1 MSTVEQQTALL
12 STKLNRPTV
21 VGDLVCRN
29 RLHDRMD
36 ASLEC
41 PLTLVS
47 APAGYGKSMLAS
59 HWAESLE
66 IPLGWVSLDE
76 SDADLFGFLRYFVA
90 AVETVFPDTCPETRG
105 LLQAP
110 HPPPLTGLANSLIN
124 ELDRIDNPFVLV
136 LDDYHLLVPSSEV
149 HELLRLLL
157 EHPPEPLHLVL
168 VTRRDPPLPIA
179 SMRASRRV
187 VEIRLQDLQFTL
199 AETAEFLSTTT
210 ESKVSD
216 EAMNNLQRQTEGW
229 AAGLCLVTQYLSHCD
244 DPEQFLKSLAG
255 GIQLTEQYLTQEVL
269 GRRSPQMQEWLL
281 RSSILDRFSAAL
293 CEAVCTPG
301 THGPEDLDG
310 RQFIEALVRVNLFTI
325 SLDSQGEWY
334 RYHHLFQQSLHEEL
348 KRRFGSDEMAAM
360 HLRASEWFESQ
371 GLITDAIEHAIKG
384 DDIERAASIIE
395 RYRDGEQKAE
405 RWHTV
410 ESWLAKL
417 PAEIRHK
424 RPELALAEAAIAQF
438 RFRLDRIPPLLE
450 QAEQL
455 LEDSADPSLLGELD
469 SFHGLFQFWQGDSR
483 GSIRLLERA
492 LSQLPDSHA
501 HVVSNTELMLALAR
515 HMEGQTELA
524 IDRVNERI
532 HAADPSEELFLS
544 YLVGAIVYMR
554 LLAGELREAKVQT
567 VRMQGVA
574 SERVPNCYA
583 WVLYFQAYIEF
594 HSHNPDRALEL
605 FAQAAH
611 QRYFMDTPAVID
623 SLAGQAITEQLLG
636 RSAAAMETCDRLR
649 AATQELNTPDFL
661 AIADSCQA
669 RLSLL
674 QGDVERAVDW
684 AQSVHAAPTVAQLFL
699 WMEVPS
705 ITKARVL
712 IAAGTE
718 RSLDEASELLADIRT
733 LSRANHFT
741 NAVIEVAVLQA
752 LAWKKRGHA
761 DEALEALEEAVELAR
776 PGGWVRPFVEAGP
789 TMAEMLERLDEQE
802 ERAGFVKR
810 VLTAFAVSGAP
821 APPPDRLEEPTPAEG
836 AAPSRAPSPKALD
849 DLTDRELDVL
859 ELLAQRLQNKEIAA
873 QLCISTHTVNYH
885 LKHIYDKL
893 GVQSRRQ
900 AVEQALERG
909 ILDRA
914 QLWGRRPV

>member
-1 MSTVEQQTALL
+1 MEQQTALL
-12 STKLNRPTV
+12 RTKLHRPTV
-21 VGDLVCRN
+21 VGGLVCRR
-29 RLHDRMD
+29 RLHERMD
-36 ASLEC
+36 AALEC
-41 PLTLVS
+41 PLTLIS

-66 IPLGWVSLDE
+66 VPCAWASLDE
-76 SDADLFGFLRYFVA
+76 SDAELTSFLGYFLA
-90 AVETVFPDTCPETRG
+90 AVETVHPDACPETQT
-105 LLQAP
+105 LLRAP
-110 HPPPLTGLANSLIN
+110 HPPPLTGVARSLVN
-124 ELDRIDNPFVLV
+124 ELDRIDIPFVLI
-136 LDDYHLLVPSSEV
+136 LDDYHLVAPSSDV
-149 HELLRLLL
+149 HELVGLLL

-168 VTRRDPPLPIA
+168 ATRRDPPLPIA

-187 VEIRLQDLQFTL
+187 VELRLHDLQFTR
-199 AETAEFLSTTT
+199 AETEEFLSIAA

-216 EAMNNLQRQTEGW
+216 EAMDNLQRQTEGW
-229 AAGLCLVTQYLSHCD
+229 AAGLCLVTQYLSDCD
-244 DPEQFLKSLAG
+244 DPEQFLRSLAG

-269 GRRSPQMQEWLL
+269 ARRSPQMQEWLL
-281 RSSILDRFSAAL
+281 RTSILDRFCPAL
-293 CEAVCTPG
+293 CQAVCASEPPG
-301 THGPEDLDG
+301 RDDLDG

-334 RYHHLFQQSLHEEL
+334 RYHQLFQQSLRDEL
-348 KRRFGSDEMAAM
+348 KRRFGPDELAAL
-360 HLRASEWFESQ
+360 HVRASEWLESREM
-371 GLITDAIEHAIKG
+371 LTEAIEHAIKG
-384 DDIERAASIIE
+384 GDIDRAASIIE
-395 RYRDGEQKAE
+395 RHRHSQQKAE

-417 PAEIRHK
+417 PAKMRHE
-424 RPELALAEAAIAQF
+424 RPELALAEASIAQF

-455 LEDSADPSLLGELD
+455 LEESADPALLGELD
-469 SFHGLFQFWQGDSR
+469 SFKGLFQFWQGDSR
-483 GSIRLLERA
+483 ASIRLLEKA
-492 LSQLPDSHA
+492 LSQLPESHV
-501 HVVSNTELMLALAR
+501 HIVSNTELMLALAR

-532 HAADPSEELFLS
+532 HAVDPSEELFVS
-544 YLVGAIVYMR
+544 YLVGAIVFIR
-554 LLAGELREAKVQT
+554 LLAGELREAKVQAL
-567 VRMQGVA
+567 RMQGVA
-574 SERVPNCYA
+574 SERVPNCLA

-594 HSHNPDRALEL
+594 HSHNSDRALEL
-605 FAQAAH
+605 FGLAAQR
-611 QRYFMDTPAVID
+611 RYFMDTPAVID
-623 SLAGQAITEQLLG
+623 SMAGQAITEQLLG
-636 RSAAAMETCDRLR
+636 RSAEATEACDRLH
-649 AATQELNTPDFL
+649 ATILDLDSPDFL
-661 AIADSCQA
+661 AIFGSLQA

-674 QGDVERAVDW
+674 QGDLESAADW
-684 AQSVHAAPTVAQLFL
+684 AQSVHAAPDVAQLFL

-712 IAAGTE
+712 IAVGTE
-718 RSLDEASELLADIRT
+718 RSLDEASELLADIKS
-733 LSRANHFT
+733 LGQAHHLT

-752 LAWKKRGHA
+752 LALEKRGNT

-789 TMAEMLERLDEQE
+789 TMAEMLERLDERE
-802 ERAGFVKR
+802 ESAGFVKR
-810 VLTAFAVSGAP
+810 VLMAVAATGAP
-821 APPPDRLEEPTPAEG
+821 APPPDPLEEPRATATA
-836 AAPSRAPSPKALD
+836 AAPPAPTPKALD

-909 ILDRA
+909 VLDRS
-914 QLWGRRPV
+914 QLWGPTPG